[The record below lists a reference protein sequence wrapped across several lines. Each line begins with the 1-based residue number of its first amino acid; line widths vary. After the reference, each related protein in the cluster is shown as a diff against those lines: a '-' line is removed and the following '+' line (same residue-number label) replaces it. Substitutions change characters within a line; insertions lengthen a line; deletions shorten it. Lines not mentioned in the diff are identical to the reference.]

1 MVLNFIESPTG
12 KTTGNPA
19 FPRQSPKEL
28 AKMFVSLEGYTLG
41 KYRVMEPL
49 GKGGMA
55 QVYRAFHPQLERYV
69 AIKVLRTDLV
79 EEEEFLARFQ
89 REARAVAGLRH
100 PNIVQVYDFD
110 AHENVY
116 YMVMELLEGD
126 TLKAYENA
134 FRARGTRMP
143 WGEMLR
149 IMMDILEGLQ
159 YAHDENLI
167 HRDLKPAN
175 IMLTRKGQAV
185 ITDFGVA
192 QIIGGTKHTASGAL
206 MGTLSYMAPEQG
218 MQGLTSPQSDIYS
231 LGVVFYE
238 MLTGK
243 TPFEADTPLAILMKH
258 LNDPL
263 PLPRTLDPDIP
274 EPLERILL
282 KALAKQPA
290 DRYPSARE
298 MAAALQQA
306 AEEIGASLPQKLSLP
321 ETLTGAGLGA
331 VGIFSG
337 PAKAALPASAFVQ
350 DDTEAYEAVETV
362 NNPRPPTMSYV
373 GVKENPLSFA
383 RLKPWQAA
391 LVGAGILAC
400 VNLCNLSLAG
410 FTQNWNVYTYG
421 WPIQICLPGVFF
433 FLLSYSLASEWLLIP
448 GFIFTGTGLLM
459 TYYAVSNNWTLWVY
473 LWPLQLFVILGAVA
487 SPFIVRALNW
497 RNPGFTRFFGG
508 VMSGLTLLFLLTLN
522 VVAFILPFEFI
533 QRFF

>member
-12 KTTGNPA
+12 KTTGNLT
-19 FPRQSPKEL
+19 FPRQSPKDR
-28 AKMFVSLEGYTLG
+28 AKMFVSLEGHTLG

-79 EEEEFLARFQ
+79 EEAEFLARFQ

-100 PNIVQVYDFD
+100 PNIVQVHDFD
-110 AHENVY
+110 TYENVY

-126 TLKAYENA
+126 TLKAYENT
-134 FRARGTRMP
+134 FRTRGERMP

-149 IMMDILEGLQ
+149 IMIDVLEGLQ
-159 YAHDENLI
+159 YAHDEHII

-192 QIIGGTKHTASGAL
+192 QIIGGTKHTVSGAL

-218 MQGLTSPQSDIYS
+218 MQGVTSPQSDLYS

-243 TPFEADTPLAILMKH
+243 PPFEADTPLAILMKH
-258 LNDPL
+258 LNDPH
-263 PLPRTLDPDIP
+263 PMPRELDPHIP
-274 EPLERILL
+274 EALERILL

-290 DRYPSARE
+290 ERYQSARE
-298 MAAALQQA
+298 MVAALQQA

-321 ETLTGAGLGA
+321 DTLAGAGLGA

-337 PAKAALPASAFVQ
+337 PAKAALPASAFAQ
-350 DDTEAYEAVETV
+350 DDTESYEAVETAK
-362 NNPRPPTMSYV
+362 NERPQT
-373 GVKENPLSFA
+373 GRALLET
-383 RLKPWQAA
+383 WQAA
-391 LVGAGILAC
+391 LVGVGILIFL
-400 VNLCNLSLAG
+400 NLCNITLAG
-410 FTQNWNVYTYG
+410 FTQNWSVYQYG
-421 WPIQICLPGVFF
+421 WTFNVIVLGLFF
-433 FLLSYSLASEWLLIP
+433 FLLMYSSYNEWLLIP
-448 GFIFTGTGLLM
+448 GFIFAGTGLLL
-459 TYYAVSNNWTLWVY
+459 TYFSFSGNWERWIF
-473 LWPLQLFVILGAVA
+473 LWPLQLFIVLGAVVA
-487 SPFIVRALNW
+487 PFIVQAMDKRS
-497 RNPGFTRFFGG
+497 PGFIRFFGG
-508 VMSGLTLLFLLTLN
+508 AMSGVTLLFLLVLN
-522 VVAFILPFEFI
+522 TISFILPFELI